1 MKALVFMTLLVLP
14 PSPHPEDY
22 AKAPVYAYVLPEVL
36 ARVGTFTHEKHE
48 GMAILFCIADA
59 PDAPFI
65 HCVVKTDDDRLV
77 LIDVEP
83 SERAA

>member
-1 MKALVFMTLLVLP
+1 VKALLLCAVLMVP

-22 AKAPVYAYVLPEVL
+22 AKAPVYAYILPEVL
-36 ARVGTFTHEKHE
+36 ARVGTFTHEKTE
-48 GMAILFCIADA
+48 GMTILFCIADSPTA
-59 PDAPFI
+59 PLI
-65 HCVVKTDDDRLV
+65 HCVVRTDGDKLV